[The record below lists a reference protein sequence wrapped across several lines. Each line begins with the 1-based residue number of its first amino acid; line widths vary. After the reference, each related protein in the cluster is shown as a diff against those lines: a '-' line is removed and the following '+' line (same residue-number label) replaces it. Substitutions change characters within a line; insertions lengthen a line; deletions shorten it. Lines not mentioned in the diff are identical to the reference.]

1 MSCREIYVIHKDKDQ
16 GSGQSA
22 AGGLL
27 PNWGK
32 TCEKRRLK
40 EEMELRSE
48 ELQFACLLPCLEW
61 PVDACLS

>member
-27 PNWGK
+27 PNWGE
-32 TCEKRRLK
+32 TCEKRRLE
-40 EEMELRSE
+40 EEMELTGE
-48 ELQFACLLPCLEW
+48 
-61 PVDACLS
+61 